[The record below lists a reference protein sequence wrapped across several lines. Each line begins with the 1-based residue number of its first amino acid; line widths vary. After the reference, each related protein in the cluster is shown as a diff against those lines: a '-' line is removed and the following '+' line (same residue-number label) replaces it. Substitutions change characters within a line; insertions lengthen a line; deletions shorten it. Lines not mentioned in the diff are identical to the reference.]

1 MTEPRLRPPAN
12 EPSIATDESVSLLWL
27 LAVLV
32 RDRRI
37 ILSCMAAGIALGL
50 AVALLRPRSYTTT
63 FSFIPQSSQ
72 DQSRAGLAG
81 LAQQFGISVG
91 DLASG
96 TPSPQL
102 YADLLGT
109 RAVLEPIAKD
119 SFAVG
124 PDNRRKPLAEILG
137 VGDDEPAVLVEK
149 TLRALRKNVIGT
161 AVATRTGM
169 VSAQVRTRSPYVSLQ
184 IAERLLDGLSH
195 FNLITRQSQAREERR
210 FTEGRLEA
218 ARASLRAAEEI
229 AKKLGDEKAA
239 THYHE
244 WFVKGQ
250 SSYIGKLWN
259 GKYFRYDTESE
270 YKDNIQSDQLAG
282 QWYADMTGLGD
293 IVPKEMTA
301 KSLKNIY
308 DFNVMKFAKGEMGAV
323 NGIAADG
330 TIITTNEQVQ
340 EVWTGTTLGLAGF
353 MLGEGM
359 KDEAYRTAW
368 GIYHVNYETKGYWF
382 RTPEAWDIT
391 GNYRAS
397 MYMRPAAIWAMEMT
411 APPNAETKAALA
423 RGSTPAV
430 GSH

>member
-32 RDRRI
+32 RDRRV

-218 ARASLRAAEEI
+218 ARASLRAAEDALQRFLQVNRELAESPALLFQRDRLQREVALQQQVVTSLAQRYEENRI
-229 AKKLGDEKAA
+229 REVRDTPVITIVDAPSLAARADRRLLALILGVGTVAA
-239 THYHE
+239 
-244 WFVKGQ
+244 FVLGALIVM
-250 SSYIGKLWN
+250 SRDAL
-259 GKYFRYDTESE
+259 T
-270 YKDNIQSDQLAG
+270 SDRAG
-282 QWYADMTGLGD
+282 GRD
-293 IVPKEMTA
+293 P
-301 KSLKNIY
+301 
-308 DFNVMKFAKGEMGAV
+308 
-323 NGIAADG
+323 
-330 TIITTNEQVQ
+330 
-340 EVWTGTTLGLAGF
+340 
-353 MLGEGM
+353 
-359 KDEAYRTAW
+359 
-368 GIYHVNYETKGYWF
+368 
-382 RTPEAWDIT
+382 
-391 GNYRAS
+391 
-397 MYMRPAAIWAMEMT
+397 
-411 APPNAETKAALA
+411 ALA
-423 RGSTPAV
+423 LLSSEWQRIRGGAASR
-430 GSH
+430 

>member
-218 ARASLRAAEEI
+218 ARASLRAAEDALQRFLQVNRELAESPALLFQRDRLQREVALQQQVVTSLAQRYEENRI
-229 AKKLGDEKAA
+229 REVRDTPVMTIIDTPSLAA
-239 THYHE
+239 RPDSR
-244 WFVKGQ
+244 F
-250 SSYIGKLWN
+250 IGL
-259 GKYFRYDTESE
+259 
-270 YKDNIQSDQLAG
+270 IL
-282 QWYADMTGLGD
+282 L
-293 IVPKEMTA
+293 
-301 KSLKNIY
+301 L
-308 DFNVMKFAKGEMGAV
+308 GAV
-323 NGIAADG
+323 AGSCVG
-330 TIITTNEQVQ
+330 V
-340 EVWTGTTLGLAGF
+340 LAVISR
-353 MLGEGM
+353 
-359 KDEAYRTAW
+359 DAVRS
-368 GIYHVNYETKGYWF
+368 
-382 RTPEAWDIT
+382 D
-391 GNYRAS
+391 RAS
-397 MYMRPAAIWAMEMT
+397 GRDP
-411 APPNAETKAALA
+411 ALA
-423 RGSTPAV
+423 LLSSEWKRIRGRAAS
-430 GSH
+430 